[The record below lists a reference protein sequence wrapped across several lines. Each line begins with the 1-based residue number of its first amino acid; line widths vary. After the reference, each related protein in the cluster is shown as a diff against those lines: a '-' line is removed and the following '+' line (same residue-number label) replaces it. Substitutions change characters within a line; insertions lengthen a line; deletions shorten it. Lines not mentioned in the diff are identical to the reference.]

1 MQRLIDG
8 DFQEADYDPALMA
21 FVHEGYEIRNP
32 FLSECGR
39 FAVDPELAYGFF
51 AHHTGGGC
59 MALVKQLE
67 DGRQIWLTDEGGSAI
82 PEAHEA
88 DTALLGVFIEGDQI
102 AYITVSEIP
111 MESDLELGEDLASVK
126 KDQPDDEGPGI

>member
-1 MQRLIDG
+1 MQRVIDG

-21 FVHEGYEIRNP
+21 FIHEGFEIRNP

-67 DGRQIWLTDEGGSAI
+67 DGRQIWLTDEGGSEI
-82 PEAHEA
+82 PEAHET
-88 DTALLGVFIEGDQI
+88 DTAILGVFIEGDQI

-111 MESDLELGEDLASVK
+111 MESDPEMSEDLASAK
-126 KDQPDDEGPGI
+126 KHQLEDEGPSL